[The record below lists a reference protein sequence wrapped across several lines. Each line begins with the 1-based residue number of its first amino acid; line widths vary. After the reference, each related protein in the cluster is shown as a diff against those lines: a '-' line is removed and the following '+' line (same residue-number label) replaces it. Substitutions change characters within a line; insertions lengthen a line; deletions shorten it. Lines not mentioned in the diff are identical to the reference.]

1 MDLGQC
7 THCNFFFSPYILG
20 AVACGSLNPH
30 LNPNNGVGVT
40 TTMGSPVEIC
50 VEGAMWVQCCGMSYP
65 VPVSLELCSCLKTLT
80 QKQINA
86 QI

>member
-1 MDLGQC
+1 MHTLQFLFQPLYPWSC
-7 THCNFFFSPYILG
+7 SFW
-20 AVACGSLNPH
+20 GSLNPH